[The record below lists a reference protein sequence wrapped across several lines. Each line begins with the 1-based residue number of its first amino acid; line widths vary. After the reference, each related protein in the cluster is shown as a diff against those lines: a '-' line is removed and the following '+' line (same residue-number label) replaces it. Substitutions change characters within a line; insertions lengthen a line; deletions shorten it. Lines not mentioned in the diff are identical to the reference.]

1 MGLSLLRKEEE
12 KEMDKEVRDIVNEK
26 SEKAL
31 SFLKDEMNTV
41 RAGKAN
47 PALLDRI
54 VIDYYGTVSP
64 LKNIANIS
72 APDPRTLQIT
82 PFDPST
88 VSLIEKAIQIADLG
102 INPSNDGKNIRL
114 AIPQVTEERR
124 KELTKVIKKMGEE
137 AKIIIRNFRR
147 DANETI
153 KKQEKDGDISE
164 DDLKIELE
172 EIQKITDKFIK
183 DVDEIIEAKE
193 KEIMEV

>member
-1 MGLSLLRKEEE
+1 
-12 KEMDKEVRDIVNEK
+12 MDKEVIDIVNEK

-31 SFLKDEMNTV
+31 SFLRDEMNTV

-54 VIDYYGTVSP
+54 IIDYYGTPSP

-124 KELTKVIKKMGEE
+124 KELTKVVKKMGEE
-137 AKIIIRNFRR
+137 AKIILRNFRR
-147 DANETI
+147 EANDTI
-153 KKQEKDGDISE
+153 KKQEKEKEITE
-164 DDLKIELE
+164 DDLKTELD

-183 DVDEIIEAKE
+183 EVDDIIEAKE

>member
-1 MGLSLLRKEEE
+1 
-12 KEMDKEVRDIVNEK
+12 MDKEVIDIVNEK

-31 SFLKDEMNTV
+31 SFLRDEMNTV

-54 VIDYYGTVSP
+54 IIDYYGTPSP
-64 LKNIANIS
+64 LKNNANIS

-124 KELTKVIKKMGEE
+124 KELTKVVKKMGEE
-137 AKIIIRNFRR
+137 AKIILRNFRR
-147 DANETI
+147 EANDTI
-153 KKQEKDGDISE
+153 KKQEKEKEITE
-164 DDLKIELE
+164 DDLKTELD

-183 DVDEIIEAKE
+183 EVDDIIEAKE